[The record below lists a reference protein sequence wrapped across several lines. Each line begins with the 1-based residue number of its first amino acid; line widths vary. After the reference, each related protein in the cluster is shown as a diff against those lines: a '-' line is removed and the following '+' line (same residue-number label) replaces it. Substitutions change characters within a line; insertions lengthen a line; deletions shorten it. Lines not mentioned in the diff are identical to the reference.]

1 MTTSLS
7 PSISTSLSPV
17 SEPLFGVASTVQS
30 LGALSI
36 DTVVKTVR
44 IYGEHVDLSAKE
56 FGIVEALMRQPGAV
70 VSKEALEES
79 FYGWG
84 QEIASNAV
92 EVHLHFLRKNWDPT

>member
-1 MTTSLS
+1 M
-7 PSISTSLSPV
+7 
-17 SEPLFGVASTVQS
+17 QS

-84 QEIASNAV
+84 QEIASNAWRFTCISC
-92 EVHLHFLRKNWDPT
+92 EKIGIRRN